1 MWSRIAVTACV
12 IMFPIRAFV
21 DSTRIQSWSPG
32 LHTFSALA
40 TQQGLW
46 RANVLRRLQG
56 MPGRHVVFVQYDR
69 PAYLTTEW
77 VYNDA
82 DIDGSQV
89 VWAQDMGPEK
99 NQEVLRY
106 YPERNAWLVRVDDSP
121 GDLLPYRPELARA
134 EVIPPIHGEVC
145 FSLPKGQIESKTH
158 VWRE

>member
-1 MWSRIAVTACV
+1 MWSRIAVTACL
-12 IMFPIRAFV
+12 IMLPIRAFV
-21 DSTRIQSWSPG
+21 DSTKIQSWSPG

-46 RANVLRRLQG
+46 RAHILRRLQE

-82 DIDGSQV
+82 DIDESQV

-106 YPERNAWLVRVDDSP
+106 YPDRKIWLVKVDDSP
-121 GDLLPYRPELARA
+121 GELLPYDSNLAH
-134 EVIPPIHGEVC
+134 EDVLNPFHTDTC
-145 FSLPKGQIESKTH
+145 FAAPNDVMDSKVHLPKK
-158 VWRE
+158 